1 MNKVGLLQPI
11 TFLINDDQAPDTSLG
26 WYICLRNVPSWFSS
40 PTNAF
45 WNQIRNN
52 LINIAHYFCFRN
64 SYTWK
69 NLELFQEPMLLR

>member
-52 LINIAHYFCFRN
+52 L
-64 SYTWK
+64 
-69 NLELFQEPMLLR
+69 